1 MSAAADAGL
10 SLEDLATKMDDA
22 TKEAGSLFERAKS
35 QQTLVG
41 TYVER
46 HGKFDTRLTTTSD
59 EINAT
64 PNEMDPQWALMK
76 KLKSDQPAVG
86 AQMNA
91 LHVHLLE
98 IVLEQ
103 ASISAEASK
112 SAGLLV
118 KLNDT
123 MHDKHKAKHA
133 MLEDKHKGE
142 LQTHVGN
149 TAKVQK
155 GLDNLHATHK
165 LQNEDKVEVNRQFLD
180 KVSKFVDLVE
190 LMVTGGDNFMTTLRQ
205 MGGHLTSIKAELSAF
220 EQHAGNTK
228 LNTGNVVVP
237 VVAQQEKSKKP
248 VSMSP
253 GMGFPSL
260 PKTAGPKQGKHP
272 PNNNVG

>member
-76 KLKSDQPAVG
+76 KLKSEQPAVG
-86 AQMNA
+86 AEMKA
-91 LHVHLLE
+91 LHVKLLE

-103 ASISAEASK
+103 ASISEEASK

-133 MLEDKHKGE
+133 MLEDKHKSE
-142 LQTHVGN
+142 IQTHAGN

-165 LQNEDKVEVNRQFLD
+165 AKNDEKVEVNRQFLD
-180 KVSKFVDLVE
+180 KVSNFVDLVE
-190 LMVTGGDNFMTTLRQ
+190 QMVTGGDNFMTTLRE
-205 MGGHLTSIKAELSAF
+205 MGGHLTSIKAELGAF
-220 EQHAGNTK
+220 QQHAGKTK
-228 LNTGNVVVP
+228 PTLANAAVKM
-237 VVAQQEKSKKP
+237 VAQNAQSKKP
-248 VSMSP
+248 VSTSQSP
-253 GMGFPSL
+253 GPGFPALVS
-260 PKTAGPKQGKHP
+260 KE
-272 PNNNVG
+272 NNK